1 MRADSRINEGGGI
14 ERACKVCASRRG
26 KQRACNEKRDLEN
39 GYQLPRKKISHHR
52 LLIFA
57 RDRKYLRLSLRATRS
72 SSNVTFIPVSHP
84 CARAKTGARAGTPMF
99 TDTRPR
105 LFMRP
110 SEIWPAAKIAIDVRK
125 LDGCQAFLP
134 PIRRDRSLALLLRR
148 TATFLGFLET
158 GGEGRGTGPF

>member
-1 MRADSRINEGGGI
+1 M
-14 ERACKVCASRRG
+14 
-26 KQRACNEKRDLEN
+26 
-39 GYQLPRKKISHHR
+39 
-52 LLIFA
+52 
-57 RDRKYLRLSLRATRS
+57 
-72 SSNVTFIPVSHP
+72 SHP
-84 CARAKTGARAGTPMF
+84 CARAKTGACAGTPMF
-99 TDTRPR
+99 TDTRPC

-158 GGEGRGTGPF
+158 GGEGGEGNRTFLEDDFDARLEARDRAVDLTSTHSPRAYPCFLTKLFAEQRIRPKGGTKVCQRLPV

>member
-1 MRADSRINEGGGI
+1 M
-14 ERACKVCASRRG
+14 
-26 KQRACNEKRDLEN
+26 
-39 GYQLPRKKISHHR
+39 SH
-52 LLIFA
+52 
-57 RDRKYLRLSLRATRS
+57 YT
-72 SSNVTFIPVSHP
+72 
-84 CARAKTGARAGTPMF
+84 CARAKKTGARAGTRMF

-158 GGEGRGTGPF
+158 GMGGGGGRTFLEDDFDARLEIGPSTLHLHASCLLVLPNKAARRTKDPSERGRESLPTSPLVQLSTRDVRHFPILDGF